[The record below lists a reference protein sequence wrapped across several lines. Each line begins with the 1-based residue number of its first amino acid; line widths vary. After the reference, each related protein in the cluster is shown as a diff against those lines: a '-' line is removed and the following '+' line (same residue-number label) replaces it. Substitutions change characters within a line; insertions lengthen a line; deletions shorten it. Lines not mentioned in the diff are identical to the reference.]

1 MLVITR
7 KVDQS
12 VRIGDEIEIVI
23 VGVEGNKVKLGIL
36 APSNS
41 AIVRTENPSERTS
54 GAPERLPQ
62 ETARVDP
69 STRAHPSD

>member
-12 VRIGDEIEIVI
+12 VRIGDDVEVVI

-36 APSNS
+36 APPHSIIQRSNAASKS
-41 AIVRTENPSERTS
+41 ANDSE
-54 GAPERLPQ
+54 GLLPEDAPK
-62 ETARVDP
+62 TV
-69 STRAHPSD
+69 